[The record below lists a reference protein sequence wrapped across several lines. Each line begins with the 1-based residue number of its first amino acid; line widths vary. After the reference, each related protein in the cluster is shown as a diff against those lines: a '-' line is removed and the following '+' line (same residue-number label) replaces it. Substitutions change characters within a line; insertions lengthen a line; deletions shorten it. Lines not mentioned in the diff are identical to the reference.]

1 MRLAIVAFALGVWL
15 AQQQAVLPGWA
26 AVLGFVAGF
35 AAVAAARYLARGR
48 LVAPAAA
55 ALVVASAGLGF
66 AWASGAAKLALADRL
81 VPELEGRDVTLT
93 GMVASLPQPFER
105 GVRFELA
112 VEDAVTTG
120 PVPAAVR
127 APGRVLL
134 SWYNGLTPEEFQEVL
149 PVRPG
154 ERWRLTVRL
163 RRPHGNANPHGF
175 DYEAWLLERGLGATG
190 YVRPRGERVR
200 LAGMVYR
207 PGCVVERLRE
217 AIRTKLWDALPEHR
231 YAGVIIA
238 LAIGDQ
244 RAIETVDWETFTRT
258 GVGHLM
264 SISGLH
270 VTMVSG
276 LAAAI
281 VFWVWR
287 RRARLALAL
296 PAPKAAA
303 AAAFLTAFGYAL
315 LAGFAVPAQRT
326 LYMVTVVAAAL
337 WLDRLQSSSRV
348 LAIALGVVL
357 LADPWAVLSPGFW
370 LSFAAVGLMLYVGAA
385 SLREAHWA
393 AAWGRVQWAIT
404 IGLAPLLLVLFQQVS
419 AVSPVA
425 NAIAI
430 PVVSFLVTPLAL
442 AAAVTP
448 GAWLA
453 EAAHAVLLALMPV
466 LDWLARLPG
475 ATWQSHAPAPWTA
488 ALALIGIAWWLA
500 PRGVPARY
508 AAPLLALPMF
518 ALRPPAPDAGAA
530 WITFLDVGQGLA
542 VLVRTTDH
550 AVLYDAGPAYGTE
563 ADAGSRVVVPFLRG
577 EGLARL
583 DALVVTHDDA
593 DHAGG
598 AVSVMRTIPV
608 DVLWSSLAQAHPARR
623 LAPLTLPC
631 RAGAQWAWDGVRF
644 ALLHPAVASYDDP
657 WLKSNSRSCVL
668 RIDTRHGAVLL
679 TGDIEERDERL
690 LVAAGGPLAAST
702 LLVPH
707 HGSGT
712 SSSEAFL
719 GAVRPTHAVFTV
731 GYRNRFGHPKEA
743 VLARYAAAGASV
755 WRTDRD
761 GAVTVTLAAGGTAV
775 ARHREQWPR
784 YWRWP

>member
-15 AQQQAVLPGWA
+15 AQQQAALPGWA
-26 AVLGFVAGF
+26 LVAGLVAAF
-35 AAVAAARYLARGR
+35 AGTCLARRRASGRWVAAAGAALI
-48 LVAPAAA
+48 AAA
-55 ALVVASAGLGF
+55 AGLGF

-81 VPELEGRDVTLT
+81 SPELEGRDVTLT
-93 GMVASLPQPFER
+93 GVIASLPQPFER

-120 PVPAAVR
+120 ADAKAFA
-127 APGRVLL
+127 APGRVLVA
-134 SWYNGLTPEEFQEVL
+134 WYNGLTPEEFQEVL
-149 PVRPG
+149 PVRAG

-175 DYEAWLLERGLGATG
+175 DYEAWLLERGIGATG

-200 LAGMVYR
+200 LATMVVR
-207 PGCVVERLRE
+207 PAYVVERLRE
-217 AIRTKLWDALPEHR
+217 SIRTGLWDALPEHR
-231 YAGVIIA
+231 YAGIVIA

-281 VFWVWR
+281 ALRLWR
-287 RRARLALAL
+287 RRPRLALTL

-303 AAAFLTAFGYAL
+303 LAAFLTALAYTL

-326 LYMVTVVAAAL
+326 LYMIAVVAAAL

-348 LAIALGVVL
+348 LAVALAVVL
-357 LADPWAVLSPGFW
+357 VLDPWAVLAPGFW
-370 LSFAAVGLMLYVGAA
+370 LSFGAVALMLYVGVS
-385 SLREAHWA
+385 SLRPEHWA
-393 AAWGRVQWAIT
+393 LRWGRVQWAIT

-419 AVSPVA
+419 IVSPVA

-430 PVVSFLVTPLAL
+430 PVVSFVVTPLAL

-448 GAWLA
+448 GPWLA
-453 EAAHAVLLALMPV
+453 ELAHAVLVALLPV

-475 ATWQSHAPAPWTA
+475 GVWQSHAPPAWAA
-488 ALALIGIAWWLA
+488 ALALAGIAWWIA

-508 AAPLLALPMF
+508 AAPLLCLPMF
-518 ALRPPAPDAGAA
+518 ALRPPAPEAGTA

-542 VLVRTTDH
+542 ALVRTKDH
-550 AVLYDAGPAYGTE
+550 AVLYDAGPAYGAD

-583 DALVVTHDDA
+583 DAVVVTHDDT
-593 DHAGG
+593 DHSGG
-598 AVSVMRTIPV
+598 AVSVLRTIPA
-608 DVLWSSLAQAHPARR
+608 DLLWSSLAARHPAHT
-623 LAPLTLPC
+623 LARASLPC
-631 RAGAQWAWDGVRF
+631 RSGAAWEWDGVRF
-644 ALLHPAVASYDDP
+644 ALLHPPVASYDDP
-657 WLKSNSRSCVL
+657 WLKANSRSCVL
-668 RIDTRHGAVLL
+668 RVETRHGAALL
-679 TGDIEERDERL
+679 TGDIEERDERR
-690 LVAAGGPLAAST
+690 LVEAGAALRAAT
-702 LLVPH
+702 LLAPH

-712 SSSEAFL
+712 SSSAAFL
-719 GAVRPTHAVFTV
+719 DAVRPVDAVFTV
-731 GYRNRFGHPKEA
+731 GYRNRFGHPKDA
-743 VLARYAAAGASV
+743 VLGRYEALGARV

-761 GAVTVTLAAGGTAV
+761 GAVTIRLEPGGTAV
-775 ARHREQWPR
+775 ARYRAERPR
-784 YWRWP
+784 YWR